1 MIHDLV
7 ITGGAVATMND
18 ALPRADWVA
27 ITHGLV
33 SAVGVGDAPEA
44 HQVLDAAGGL
54 ILPGF
59 NDAHCHTM
67 WFGLSLAEVD
77 CKSFSTLAALYD
89 ALVERAGDVGPR
101 GWVLATGYNQEAFEG
116 LYPDITVLDQLLPN
130 NPLFMRHTSG
140 HACIVNTK
148 ALEEA
153 GLAGTDSPDIP
164 GGVVV
169 RDAQG
174 MPTGVLEE
182 RAQGIIQELLLPKS
196 QSEMVAAL
204 DRATAVYATEG
215 ITSFTETGIAGGWIG
230 HSPLELSAYQAA
242 REAGVLRSRAQ
253 LMPVS
258 DVLHPVSGHAE
269 DPHRLGFDAG
279 IRTGFGD
286 DHVSLGG
293 IKIFL
298 DGSMLALTGAMS
310 EPFAA
315 GPPENCGYFQAEPDD
330 LRQTML
336 DACASGWSIGAHA
349 IGDRAVALALET
361 FQEAISRYGQPVIPH
376 RIEHGGVVTDEQAAL
391 AATLGVAIVT
401 QPGFMPEL
409 GVQMQESMGPKRTPL
424 IHRHKGLLKAG
435 VMVAGSSDRPV
446 ATGRPLSIIQSMVD
460 RLAGDGSVVGPE
472 ERVSVRDAFRT
483 YTVGSAQTTGMADR
497 KGMLKPG
504 FLGDVVVLSGDPL
517 HGTVESIAGLE
528 VLHSVVGGQVT
539 LNSGKTQS
547 LHTR

>member
-7 ITGGAVATMND
+7 ITGGSVATMDD

-27 ITHGLV
+27 ITHGMI

-44 HQVLDAAGGL
+44 HQVLEAAEGL

-77 CKSFSTLAALYD
+77 CKSFRTLDALYD
-89 ALVERAGDVGPR
+89 ALIERAGVAGPG

-116 LYPDITVLDQLLPN
+116 LYPDITVLDRLLPD

-140 HACIVNTK
+140 HACIVNTR
-148 ALEEA
+148 ALEHA

-169 RDAQG
+169 RDANG

-204 DRATAVYATEG
+204 DRATAVYAIEG

-242 REAGVLRSRAQ
+242 REAGVLRARAQ

-258 DVLHPVSGHAE
+258 DVLHPVSGHTD

-286 DHVSLGG
+286 DRISLGG

-315 GPPENCGYFQAEPDD
+315 GPPENYGYFQAEPDD

-361 FQEAISRYGQPVIPH
+361 FQEAISRYGRPVIPH
-376 RIEHGGVVTDEQAAL
+376 RIEHGGVVTDEQAVL
-391 AATLGVAIVT
+391 AARLGVAIVT

-424 IHRHKGLLKAG
+424 IHRHQGLLNAG

-460 RLAGDGSVVGPE
+460 RLAADGSVVGPE
-472 ERVSVRDAFRT
+472 ERVSVRDAFWT

-517 HGTVESIAGLE
+517 HGSVESIAELD
-528 VLHSVVGGQVT
+528 VVHTVVGGGVT
-539 LNSGKTQS
+539 LKNGETQS
-547 LHTR
+547 LHT